1 MGYAVLA
8 AVLAVMVLEVVVE
21 VVLCTITRVQLPSKR
36 HVGRSHV
43 PAAGSSPTC
52 FPPLENLKMAL
63 DKEKMN
69 FSFAGCGFL
78 GIYHVG
84 VAACL
89 KKYAPNLLVNKISG
103 ASAGALAAVCLLCDS
118 PLGIITSSVLK
129 TATEARRCTLGPFS
143 PTFNVE
149 KLLREGLLSVLP
161 DDAHK
166 IVSGRLFI
174 SVTRVSDGKNI
185 LLSQFDT
192 REELIHAILCSCWV
206 PGFSGWVPPLCRG
219 VRYLDGVLSD
229 NLPHLDPHTITV
241 SPFAGNVDICPR
253 DKNAA
258 RGWAAVNLANTSI
271 ELSKE
276 NLYRFARILFP
287 PHPNVLSKM
296 CQQGFNDALDFLQ
309 RNNLISCTRCLAVQ
323 SSFNLTE
330 SPEVVKVDHEHHG
343 PDDNCN
349 DCSKQ
354 RKEAIL
360 DQLPEAVGSIL
371 QDAINKANTELTNWV
386 FKHKSMKLLS
396 ILTLPYV
403 LPMDIAYSAYLRFMQ
418 SAPTATG
425 IQSLAKQVIAL
436 VKTLLRTTSPA
447 SLLRHPHHRHR
458 HVNDTKFSCQLAIT
472 QFSGDVEAQHVHNK
486 QNFDFTLD
494 LDTMEG
500 MPQSHIDAMALE
512 SQALAEVALRCASRS
527 VSRAA
532 SRMPSRAPSRAPS
545 RGPSRAVSRA
555 VSRRPSV
562 VDLPDLSN
570 LEAYSTESLTGED
583 AFERILDVTTHQEAL
598 MAYYYLDDNNEVR
611 VTEIFDMTNAS
622 DEVESE
628 QDSDLHH
635 LHHSHHSL
643 QPPHWSPLSRLNSL
657 HNRLRTTSIGSD
669 FELEDEGAASVSGSA
684 EGSSPHTT
692 PSDTESEYCRRLPP
706 PRAPPHTPP
715 RSPPNSFSEDLF
727 SWLCRVDAKN
737 PESDQL
743 FGASIGH

>member
-192 REELIHAILCSCWV
+192 REELIHAILCSAFI
-206 PGFSGWVPPLCRG
+206 PGFSGWAPVTFRG
-219 VRYLDGVLSD
+219 VRYADGGFSD
-229 NLPHLDPHTITV
+229 NLPSLDRHTITV
-241 SPFAGNVDICPR
+241 SPFCGESDICPR
-253 DKNAA
+253 DAPSP
-258 RGWAAVNLANTSI
+258 GLLQVNLANTSI

-692 PSDTESEYCRRLPP
+692 PSDTESEYCRR
-706 PRAPPHTPP
+706 
-715 RSPPNSFSEDLF
+715 
-727 SWLCRVDAKN
+727 VDAKN

>member
-192 REELIHAILCSCWV
+192 REELIHGLLCSAFI
-206 PGFSGWVPPLCRG
+206 PGFSGWACPKVAG
-219 VRYLDGVLSD
+219 VRYVDGGFTN
-229 NLPHLDPHTITV
+229 NLPEVNHATITV
-241 SPFAGNVDICPR
+241 SPFCGESDICPK
-253 DKNAA
+253 DTTA
-258 RGWAAVNLANTSI
+258 GLVTVNLANTSI

>member
-192 REELIHAILCSCWV
+192 REELIHAILCSAFI
-206 PGFSGWVPPLCRG
+206 PGFSGWAPVTFRG
-219 VRYLDGVLSD
+219 VRYADGGFSD
-229 NLPHLDPHTITV
+229 NLPSLDRHTITV
-241 SPFAGNVDICPR
+241 SPFCGESDICPR
-253 DKNAA
+253 DAPSP
-258 RGWAAVNLANTSI
+258 GLLQVNLANTSI